1 MNKMLTA
8 VTLLSLVGLTACA
21 TVEQPG
27 TQADGTPAATTGNKP
42 SYARALTG
50 SRIPSKGT
58 GQTVSATEGSDYDR
72 DSRGQAAPY
81 ERH

>member
-1 MNKMLTA
+1 MNKFLTVAMLA
-8 VTLLSLVGLTACA
+8 SLVGLTACA
-21 TVEQPG
+21 TVDQPA
-27 TQADGTPAATTGNKP
+27 QADATAAAGSAKP

-72 DSRGQAAPY
+72 DSRGQASPY
-81 ERH
+81 EKH